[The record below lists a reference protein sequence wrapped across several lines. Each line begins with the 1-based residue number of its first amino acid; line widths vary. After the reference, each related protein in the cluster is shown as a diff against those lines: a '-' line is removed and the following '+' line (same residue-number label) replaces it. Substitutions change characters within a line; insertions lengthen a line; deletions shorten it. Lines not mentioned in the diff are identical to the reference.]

1 VEKLAQDLW
10 RFTARH
16 PDWHPKG
23 FGDEVAGF
31 ALRDDEGLVL
41 IDPLVSDD
49 EDELEAL
56 DALAGTGPVTIFI
69 TIPFHARSAAELA
82 QRWDDV
88 QVLSHPATQRKLP
101 AGTPFQPIEPGQP
114 LPHGA
119 IAFNIGSPKRQELPI
134 YLPRARAL
142 AFGDAV
148 VGVDGGLR
156 VWIWADTSQGWFED
170 RFRPTLEP
178 LTQLDIDRVLVTHG
192 PPVMS
197 EGAHELSKALAAG
210 AWSPRRAKPRR
221 RASARRR
228 PGA

>member
-1 VEKLAQDLW
+1 MAVEKLAPDLW

-23 FGDEVAGF
+23 YGDEVAGF
-31 ALRDDEGLVL
+31 AFRDEDGLLL
-41 IDPLVSDD
+41 IDPLVTDADD
-49 EDELEAL
+49 LEAL
-56 DALAGTGPVTIFI
+56 DALAEGSPVTIFI

-88 QVLSHPATQRKLP
+88 RVLSHPATQRKLP
-101 AGTPFQPIEPGQP
+101 AGTPFEPIEPGQP

-119 IAFNIGSPKRQELPI
+119 ITFSIGSPRRQELPLH
-134 YLPRARAL
+134 LPRARAL

-148 VGVDGGLR
+148 IGVDGGLR
-156 VWIWADTSQGWFED
+156 VWKLGDTKERWYED

-197 EGAHELSKALAAG
+197 DGPRELQKALAAG
-210 AWSPRRAKPRR
+210 PWSTPK
-221 RASARRR
+221 S
-228 PGA
+228 G

>member
-1 VEKLAQDLW
+1 MEKLAPDLW

-16 PDWHPKG
+16 PDWHPRG

-31 ALRDDEGLVL
+31 ALRDEEGLLL
-41 IDPLVSDD
+41 IDPLVSDH
-49 EDELEAL
+49 EDLEAL
-56 DALAGTGPVTIFI
+56 DALASEGPVTIFI

-88 QVLSHPATQRKLP
+88 EVLSHPATQRKLP
-101 AGTPFQPIEPGQP
+101 AGTPFQPIEAGQP

-119 IAFNIGSPKRQELPI
+119 VAFGIGSPRRQELPV

-148 VGVDGGLR
+148 VGADGGLR
-156 VWIWADTSQGWFED
+156 VWLWADTRERWYED

-192 PPVMS
+192 PPVMRD
-197 EGAHELSKALAAG
+197 GARELSKALAAG
-210 AWSPRRAKPRR
+210 PWSPRK
-221 RASARRR
+221 
-228 PGA
+228 G